1 MKRIFAASTLTLAL
15 CAGSSALAVGP
26 DHTHKEITPD
36 KMVDATAPAKTLAD
50 FVELPEL
57 SIGSKAPELAIAKFV
72 KGDSVDG
79 FDAGQVYVVEF
90 WATWCGPCV
99 AAFPHLS
106 DLQEEHGEKVRF
118 IGVNVWEGVDNQAD
132 RIAKVEAF
140 VKDQDENMR
149 YTVAVEDGSAM
160 ADTWMKPAAQNGIP
174 AAFIVDGTGHIAW
187 VGHPGGIDKPLNDV
201 IEGNFDASDAKNGM
215 LMSAGFNKL
224 RQLVGTGEN
233 LEEAREIA
241 NLLIDNHLTDEPG
254 GLNAIAWMIITAK
267 SENIGDA
274 DYKLAHRAIAIACE
288 KTQWKDW
295 SLLDTYALAAF
306 KTGNTIEAIKW
317 QKKAIELAP
326 ADSDDL
332 TEELADRLAEYQE

>member
-26 DHTHKEITPD
+26 EHAHHND
-36 KMVDATAPAKTLAD
+36 KMADTTAPAKTLAD

-79 FDAGQVYVVEF
+79 FEEGQVYVVEF

-106 DLQEEHGEKVRF
+106 ELQKDHGDKVQF

-140 VKDQDENMR
+140 VEEQGERMS
-149 YTVAVEDGSAM
+149 YTVAVENGSDM

-174 AAFIVDGTGHIAW
+174 AAFIVDTTGHIAW
-187 VGHPGGIDKPLNDV
+187 VGHPGGIDEPLADI
-201 IEGNFDASDAKNGM
+201 IEGDFDASDAKSGM
-215 LMSAGFNKL
+215 LMSAGFTKF

-233 LEEAREIA
+233 LEVARQIA

-267 SENIGDA
+267 SENIGEA

-317 QKKAIELAP
+317 QTKAIELAP
-326 ADSDDL
+326 TDSDDL
-332 TEELADRLAEYQE
+332 TKELEERLAEYKE